1 MRLIPALLL
10 SLTLALPR
18 PVWAEPEAVKQV
30 IRDQI
35 AAFQVD
41 DFATAFGYATDKIQG
56 LFGTPQN
63 FGQMVQRGYPMVWRP
78 TALTFLTTKDHP
90 GGVVQSIEVQ
100 DRKGRRYV
108 LDYLVLDTD
117 AGWRIDGVFL
127 RPPSDVGV

>member
-1 MRLIPALLL
+1 MRLIPALVFT
-10 SLTLALPR
+10 LTLALPR
-18 PVWAEPEAVKQV
+18 PLWAEPETAKQV

-41 DFATAFGYATDKIQG
+41 DFATAFSFASAKVQG
-56 LFGTPQN
+56 LFRTPQN

-78 TALTFLTTKDHP
+78 TALTFLSAKAHP

-108 LDYLVLDTD
+108 LDYLVLETD

-127 RPPSDVGV
+127 RPPSDVGA